1 MPFLIGVVVL
11 IVFLLIVY
19 FYFKLKINGLLKKYY
34 GTTNLKI
41 VLETVETTEQETPKS
56 LGSLDCL
63 YLNNL
68 QKDFNLNINELKRLA
83 EGNILEILEA
93 IEKKD
98 LEVLNNKNEKIL
110 AFVKRKINDY
120 QDESVS
126 FQKVKIHNTVLNK
139 YEKSDGIA
147 TIYLAT
153 SLEYIRKIGNNQKKI
168 QNRIKTEFIYIFD
181 DSKVKDSLKSLGLNC
196 PNCGAPIRSLHHK
209 KCAYCK
215 SIVMDFFKKT
225 FVLNDVKEY

>member
-1 MPFLIGVVVL
+1 MPFLIGVIVL
-11 IVFLLIVY
+11 IVFILIFY
-19 FYFKLKINGLLKKYY
+19 FYFKLKIKGLLKKYY
-34 GTTNLKI
+34 GTTNLKK

-83 EGNILEILEA
+83 EGNILEIIEA

-98 LEVLNNKNEKIL
+98 PEILNNKNEKIL

-139 YEKSDGIA
+139 YEKNDGIA

-196 PNCGAPIRSLHHK
+196 PNCGAPIRSLNHK

-215 SIVMDFFKKT
+215 SIVLDFFKKT
-225 FVLNDVKEY
+225 FVLNDIKEY